1 MASERIIDQKKAA
14 VTSLAEE
21 LKSAETVVLAEYLGL
36 TVAQDTDLRKSLREA
51 GVIYKVVKNNIGRRA
66 ADEAGIEG
74 LSDFFVGPTA
84 IAYSD
89 DVVAP
94 AKVLYDFAK
103 KNDIFT
109 LKAGASSGAL
119 LSDEQLSKLSN
130 MPSMDEL
137 RARLVGS
144 LSSPISK
151 LAMLTKALA
160 EKVEEEGKEVAGD
173 VVDAEYT
180 GASAEEVVEE
190 TTEEAPAESGETV
203 EETTEEVEETTEEE

>member
-160 EKVEEEGKEVAGD
+160 EEVAGD

-190 TTEEAPAESGETV
+190 TTEEAPAESEETV